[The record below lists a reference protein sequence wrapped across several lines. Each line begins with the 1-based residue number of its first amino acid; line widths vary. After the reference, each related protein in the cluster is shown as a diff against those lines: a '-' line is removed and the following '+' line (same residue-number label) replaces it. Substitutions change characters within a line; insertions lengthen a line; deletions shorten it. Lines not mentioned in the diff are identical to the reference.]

1 VNVLDPEDEPRWL
14 HFMRTGAE
22 ITLVVATGVLE
33 LADILDQHREYA
45 NATREHDPPRLMTWR
60 RREEEGP

>member
-1 VNVLDPEDEPRWL
+1 MNLLDPEDEPRWL
-14 HFMRTGAE
+14 HAMRTSAE

-45 NATREHDPPRLMTWR
+45 RATRELEPTRLVTWR
-60 RREEEGP
+60 RREEERP